1 MEAKKVPAPEGPDGG
16 WGWVL
21 VGALFVCNSL
31 VFGLMRS
38 SGIFFV
44 EFVQYF
50 DESAQSI
57 SWISSI
63 GLATQQFISPLG
75 SALSNAYETRVVVMT
90 GGCLAGLGLIC
101 ASQAT
106 SLVHLYLTMGV
117 ISGLGWGL
125 VFTPMLATVMAHFT
139 RRRTLALGISLSSVG
154 LSSFAFNPLF
164 QLLVEKYTWRGAILI
179 LGGLSLNLVPCG
191 ALIRPRRR
199 SEAPVE
205 VRDALVVLGF
215 GSVWSVE
222 HFLFPLCSR
231 TRPAARRCPSW
242 FQRVSSH
249 LELPL
254 LLERPYVT
262 YVMGI
267 TFINV
272 GYFVPYFHLVA
283 HGRQAGF
290 SQYQAAFVMSAA
302 GMSDILGRVVSGW
315 FSDLRLLRLI
325 HVLSLWVMLAGIFI
339 ILLPVSSLNGSYP
352 ALMVTSLLYGFCSG
366 ALTSVV
372 FAVVPNIVGAERTMG
387 ALGLLMLIESV
398 AGLLGT
404 PLSGYLKDVTGNYVA
419 SFIVGRDVPHPRHRH
434 HYHPAPLFLLSGPA
448 APPRTSR
455 KRRRRGR
462 PFGDGTDEQPDEH
475 EGSLTPHV
483 PT

>member
-1 MEAKKVPAPEGPDGG
+1 MKPCSPTSRSCFCVRPRRSHGGQKGPRARGPG
-16 WGWVL
+16 RGLGWVL

-205 VRDALVVLGF
+205 QNPT
-215 GSVWSVE
+215 SSQ
-222 HFLFPLCSR
+222 
-231 TRPAARRCPSW
+231 RCPSW

-419 SFIVGRDVPHPRHRH
+419 SFIVAGTFPILGIAIITTLPHYFSCQDPPPPQGRPVKDAGEGVR
-434 HYHPAPLFLLSGPA
+434 SEMEQMNS
-448 APPRTSR
+448 RTST
-455 KRRRRGR
+455 KA
-462 PFGDGTDEQPDEH
+462 
-475 EGSLTPHV
+475 V
-483 PT
+483 